1 MTPGS
6 LALPLGLR
14 RLEASLVE
22 VELVLEGVL
31 GRKRVLPDHLS

>member
-6 LALPLGLR
+6 LVLPLGLR
-14 RLEASLVE
+14 RLEVSLVE
-22 VELVLEGVL
+22 VELVLDEVL